1 MSAFILTPP
10 SQSEHTNATKLRQYS
25 VNVTAKAAAERQQR
39 LGAAEQGTG
48 LAMPGRGVQAPRFL
62 GFELDPFQVQ
72 ALDELGQNTMSPNNA
87 GNAAAGR
94 VTPCESGQ
102 ITPRERGSAF
112 TPVPGG
118 SNHKPLISRG
128 MSFCFQESL
137 QALC

>member
-10 SQSEHTNATKLRQYS
+10 SQSEHTNATTLRQYS
-25 VNVTAKAAAERQQR
+25 VNVTAKAAAACQQH
-39 LGAAEQGTG
+39 LEAAEQGMG
-48 LAMPGRGVQAPRFL
+48 LAMPRRGVQAL
-62 GFELDPFQVQ
+62 TLEFELDPFQVQ

-118 SNHKPLISRG
+118 SNHTPLISRG